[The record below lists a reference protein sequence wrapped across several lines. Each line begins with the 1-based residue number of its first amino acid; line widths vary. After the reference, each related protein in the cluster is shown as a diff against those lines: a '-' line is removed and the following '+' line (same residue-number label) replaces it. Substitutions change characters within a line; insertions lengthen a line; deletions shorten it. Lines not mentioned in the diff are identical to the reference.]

1 MDKIIYNYISKHKDV
16 SIFEI
21 YDLFRCIE
29 YEDTD
34 RVDDTLH
41 DLIDKELIE
50 SYGYFSV
57 LFFKIKENWY
67 EKII

>member
-21 YDLFRCIE
+21 YVLFRCIE

>member
-1 MDKIIYNYISKHKDV
+1 MDKIIYNYISKNKDV

-21 YDLFRCIE
+21 YDLFKCIE

-57 LFFKIKENWY
+57 LFFKIKEN
-67 EKII
+67 

>member
-1 MDKIIYNYISKHKDV
+1 MDKIIYNYISKNKDV

-21 YDLFRCIE
+21 YDLFKCIE

-34 RVDDTLH
+34 RVDDALH

-50 SYGYFSV
+50 NYSYFSV